1 MLLIARLLSSRATLY
16 ALACGAAL
24 ALAWW
29 QGVSWERGRWQAR
42 MAASEAAGV
51 RAADRAETLAE
62 ELARADQERR
72 ALADQLDAE
81 AKADPSSGR
90 EALSRSAV
98 RRLRV
103 D

>member
-1 MLLIARLLSSRATLY
+1 MLFVARLLSSRAALY
-16 ALACGAAL
+16 ALAAGAAL

-29 QGVSWERGRWQAR
+29 QGAAWERGRWQAR
-42 MAASEAAGV
+42 MTASEAAYDK
-51 RAADRAETLAE
+51 AAARAETLAA
-62 ELARADQERR
+62 ELARANHARK

-81 AKADPSSGR
+81 AKTDPSAGR
-90 EALSRSAV
+90 EALSKSAV